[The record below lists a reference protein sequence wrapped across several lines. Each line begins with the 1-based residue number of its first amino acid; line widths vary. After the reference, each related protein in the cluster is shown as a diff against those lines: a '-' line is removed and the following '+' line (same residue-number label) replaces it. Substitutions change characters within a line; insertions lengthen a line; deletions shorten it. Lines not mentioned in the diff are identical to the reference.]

1 MLGAAVTQQVLA
13 DVDAAD
19 IDERLRAA
27 LKFARKMTLEPDALA
42 ASDVASLRAAGVSTA
57 AAREVAWVTAA
68 FNVLARL
75 ADTLGWDVPDDAGF
89 AAGAKILL
97 QRGYR

>member
-1 MLGAAVTQQVLA
+1 MLGKPLTQAVLA
-13 DVDAAD
+13 DVDTAP

-42 ASDVASLRAAGVSTA
+42 ADDVAALRAAGVSTA

-68 FNVLARL
+68 FNVMPRL
-75 ADTLGWDVPDDAGF
+75 ADTLGWEVPDDTSF
-89 AAGAKILL
+89 AIGAKILL
-97 QRGYR
+97 KRGYR